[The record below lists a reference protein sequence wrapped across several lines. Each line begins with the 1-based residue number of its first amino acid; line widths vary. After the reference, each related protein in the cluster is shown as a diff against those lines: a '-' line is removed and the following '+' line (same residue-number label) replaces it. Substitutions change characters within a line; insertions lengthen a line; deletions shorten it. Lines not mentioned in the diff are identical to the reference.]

1 MNEEKFNM
9 ELRRFLKKVGING
22 QRDIETAAHKAL
34 EAGSIAGNETLHAR
48 MVLEIDQL
56 GLRTVIEDDIALE

>member
-22 QRDIETAAHKAL
+22 QREIETATRQAI
-34 EAGSIAGNETLHAR
+34 ESGRIRGNETLHAR
-48 MVLEIDQL
+48 MVLEIEGL
-56 GLRTVIEDDIALE
+56 GLHAVVEDDIALE